1 MRKIINASLIAVV
14 LTTQA
19 TSAFAKDPCETVL
32 CMAGMLQGKGVV
44 TGCDGPVSDFFD
56 IVKTKHGEFRPDETQ
71 NARREFVNS
80 CPTPDNWGD
89 KIADKFGKLQ
99 G

>member
-1 MRKIINASLIAVV
+1 MKLTIYAPLIAIALV
-14 LTTQA
+14 TQA

-44 TGCDGPVSDFFD
+44 DGCEGPVADFFS
-56 IVKTKHGEFRPDETQ
+56 IVVKHHGDFKPDATQ
-71 NARREFVNS
+71 DARREFVND
-80 CPTPDNWGD
+80 CPTPGNWGD
-89 KIADKFGKLQ
+89 QIADKYGKLR

>member
-1 MRKIINASLIAVV
+1 MKKIISASLIAFS
-14 LTTQA
+14 LA
-19 TSAFAKDPCETVL
+19 TLAPSAFAKDPCETVL

-56 IVKTKHGEFRPDETQ
+56 IVKKKHGSFKPDATQ
-71 NARREFVNS
+71 DARREFVNQ
-80 CPTPDNWGD
+80 CPTPGGWGD
-89 KIADKFGKLQ
+89 KIADKYGRIQ